1 MSDNFI
7 KTPVTGTGNITANT
21 QSNSVTGSSTIFS
34 NELQVGST
42 IFVNNTAIG
51 NVANIASNTAITLY
65 ANASADVANLSYT
78 YSNSFVVVNYTLGTG
93 TITANTSS
101 NVVTG
106 TNANITGTGIISG
119 NTGNATITG
128 ALTLFSSELRVGA
141 NIYVGG
147 STIGVIK
154 SIISDTNLALE
165 VPLTSNISSS
175 FFTAQGISTLF
186 TTDIHV
192 GDVLINSSNV
202 VIGTVELISNNTSLA
217 LTTNA
222 AVNVSAGT
230 YSHTTRDPYTT
241 PGQGDKYLKFPQFG
255 VI

>member
-1 MSDNFI
+1 M
-7 KTPVTGTGNITANT
+7 
-21 QSNSVTGSSTIFS
+21 
-34 NELQVGST
+34 GST

-65 ANASADVANLSYT
+65 ANASATVANLSYT

-93 TITANTSS
+93 NITANTSS
-101 NVVTG
+101 NIVTG
-106 TNANITGTGIISG
+106 NSANITGTGTISG

-128 ALTLFSSELRVGA
+128 TGTAFRSELRVGA

-154 SIISDTNLALE
+154 SIVSTTNLALQ

-175 FFTAQGISTLF
+175 AYTAQGTSTLF
-186 TTDIHV
+186 TTEIHV

-202 VIGTVELISNNTSLA
+202 VIGTVELILNNTSLP

-222 AVNVSAGT
+222 AANVTNDT